1 MSHQPPAISHCPMK
15 RRAVQLAARLL
26 CAVFLL
32 LFFVSPTGAGGGATV
47 ERTLEALSRVA
58 GITAEQLENSREMVK
73 TLDYTNM
80 RVFRALCGLP
90 DITAA
95 EALRLLPGMA
105 GEPINYEHLQL
116 FEQFCA
122 LEGVTVA
129 IALQALGEM
138 KEMDYVSVWAGVSL
152 CRISVLAPDQALA
165 AIRMLRTMHDPA
177 RWAAKSFF
185 EISGHSPDSVS
196 QGLNSIGRFSADQS
210 WAAEAN
216 SRIAA
221 ITVQQA
227 LINMEAI
234 SRIVPENILNVKA
247 LLALEGMTGPEAH
260 TWLTGYFSKP
270 STNHD
275 VDYQLLPA
283 AKKTLLQQAYL
294 NASDHVVRAINNLHA
309 VTNSDGDEISD
320 AQLASYSFGK
330 LGTFF
335 TRFPPETR
343 SRFEGR
349 FAGQAKIGE
358 KGAAIATLKQA
369 TAFAR
374 METARRLS
382 SANIYVLMTRVSVLY
397 DSSFRLI
404 LIPELH
410 KRIAASYGGSLLRF
424 MQAVDPE
431 NMHVANFV
439 SSLAL
444 KARLAMF
451 LPAYAAGQEAIIG
464 LVLASAFKDENNLV
478 LFAATFEKLLDGILP
493 VTRGFLIDRMIF
505 RARNPTIF
513 ARLVRTILQYYLEG
527 KPKILG
533 VENAARIS
541 EVLAQYDSPPLAKY
555 VKTPFAEWRQDGVL
569 SGLSVFHGD
578 DDGRNSFVA
587 NGSFLLGKGYQPRP
601 SLRFSG
607 GRTGGFEQ
615 EQLAALLKTVSR
627 KESGSLARLYKFLK
641 GTPLVVDFVKN
652 VNNLQVS
659 HSFAVYYDRETQ
671 QRLLAQFIQGGHEMY
686 APRGH
691 SYWLNDHILGP
702 LQHLVEQETVSHE
715 ELAAKQRFISIGA
728 CGGIKIYSDLTE
740 IFCNKVDML
749 ASLGAGTTGVNNL
762 YNWFLFETVATEGG
776 NISWKEM
783 DRRAAFAF
791 LEDPEKDY
799 QLPGELPAI
808 LYKILGKRKC
818 WFRFYEEY

>member
-1 MSHQPPAISHCPMK
+1 MK
-15 RRAVQLAARLL
+15 RRIVQLAARLL
-26 CAVFLL
+26 CAVALL
-32 LFFVSPTGAGGGATV
+32 LVSVSPAGAGGATV
-47 ERTLEALSRVA
+47 ERTLEALSRVP
-58 GITAEQLENSREMVK
+58 GITAEQLESSREMVK
-73 TLDYTNM
+73 TLDYTSM

-95 EALRLLPGMA
+95 EALRLLPGLA

-138 KEMDYVSVWAGVSL
+138 KELDYVSVWAGVSL
-152 CRISVLAPDQALA
+152 CRISALAPDQALA

-177 RWAAKSFF
+177 RWAAKAFF

-196 QGLNSIGRFSADQS
+196 QGLNSIRQFSADQS

-221 ITVQQA
+221 ITVPQA
-227 LINMEAI
+227 LINMAAI
-234 SRIVPENILNVKA
+234 SRIVSENIVNVKA

-260 TWLTGYFSKP
+260 AWLTGYFSKP
-270 STNHD
+270 PTEHD
-275 VDYQLLPA
+275 ADYRWLPA

-294 NASDHVVRAINNLHA
+294 NASDHVVRAINNLHS
-309 VTNSDGDEISD
+309 VTNSNGDEISD

-343 SRFEGR
+343 SRFEAR
-349 FAGQAKIGE
+349 FAGQAKNGE

-369 TAFAR
+369 TSFAR

-382 SANIYVLMTRVSVLY
+382 TANIYVLMTRVSVLY
-397 DSSFRLI
+397 DSSFRLM

-410 KRIAASYGGSLLRF
+410 KRIAAEHQGSLLRF
-424 MQAVDPE
+424 MQDVDPE

-451 LPAYAAGQEAIIG
+451 LPADASGQEAIIG

-493 VTRGFLIDRMIF
+493 ATRGFLIDRMIF

-578 DDGRNSFVA
+578 DDGRNSFIA
-587 NGSFLLGKGYQPRP
+587 NCSFLLGKGYLPRP
-601 SLRFSG
+601 SQRFSG
-607 GRTGGFEQ
+607 VQTGGFEQ
-615 EQLAALLKTVSR
+615 AQLAALLKTVGR
-627 KESGSLARLYKFLK
+627 QENGSLARLYKFLK

-659 HSFAVYYDRETQ
+659 HSLAVYYDRETQ
-671 QRLLAQFIQGGHEMY
+671 QRLLTQFIRDGHEMY

-702 LQHLVEQETVSHE
+702 LQHLMQQEIVSHE
-715 ELAAKQRFISIGA
+715 ELAAKQRFVSIGA

-749 ASLGAGTTGVNNL
+749 ASLGAGKTTINNL
-762 YNWFLFETVATEGG
+762 YNWFLFETVATEGE

-818 WFRFYEEY
+818 WSRFYEEY